1 MRVGAQRPRRTVEMA
16 DVMAMAMQR
25 EGVRRRRRRVGLRRR
40 HAGSSWGRRRR
51 VWISGLKNRRI
62 SRDGHG
68 HEGGE
73 ESYLCKHGEVD
84 GGEEKEK
91 KKKKDKGQM
100 GQERPTTSGT
110 TEYIGG
116 RKRRGNQCASRGLHP
131 RIIRWARECE
141 DPGDTRAC
149 GRVRLYSSATLRPRH
164 RRADSGCDALPNEA
178 HISSLRIM
186 ARLAARPGMPSLPF
200 SSPARPAIIPRLPVL
215 SSTRSAAHGL

>member
-84 GGEEKEK
+84 GEEEEEEEEEEE
-91 KKKKDKGQM
+91 KKKDKEQM

-116 RKRRGNQCASRGLHP
+116 RRRRGNQCASRGLHP
-131 RIIRWARECE
+131 RIIRWTRECE
-141 DPGDTRAC
+141 DPG
-149 GRVRLYSSATLRPRH
+149 RH
-164 RRADSGCDALPNEA
+164 
-178 HISSLRIM
+178 
-186 ARLAARPGMPSLPF
+186 ARLRAREVIFVCHPPSQASQSRF
-200 SSPARPAIIPRLPVL
+200 RMRRTSQ
-215 SSTRSAAHGL
+215 